1 MEGFGELFGAIG
13 ELFGGAAEF
22 AGENVVEAVAGGF
35 VDAAREGNETGPD
48 AVYERYLAGAPRP
61 LHVNDL

>member
-22 AGENVVEAVAGGF
+22 AGENVAEAVAGGF
-35 VDAAREGNETGPD
+35 VDAARERNDTESD
-48 AVYERYLAGAPRP
+48 AVYERYLAGAPRV
-61 LHVNDL
+61 LNVNDR